1 MPHYV
6 VPRKGKPEGFCPR
19 AMRFRSGIKPAAL
32 HRDGRN
38 DELTIMVVKKM
49 ETATE
54 IRIADTTANPAPLGL
69 LAFGLTT
76 VMLNLHNAGLFAL
89 GSMIFAMGIFYG
101 GLAQIIAGL
110 MEWKK
115 NNTFGTLAF
124 ISYGFFW
131 ISLVGLI
138 VMPKLGISDAFGKM
152 DFLAFLSIWGLFS
165 FVMWIITF
173 RLSRALQVVFGLLV
187 LLFALLILG
196 NALGNIAILTIA
208 GIEGIIC
215 GLSAMYTGLGQVMNE
230 VYKEKVIN
238 LG

>member
-1 MPHYV
+1 
-6 VPRKGKPEGFCPR
+6 
-19 AMRFRSGIKPAAL
+19 
-32 HRDGRN
+32 
-38 DELTIMVVKKM
+38 MVM
-49 ETATE
+49 ESVEAKHE
-54 IRIADTTANPAPLGL
+54 VRIIDTTGNPAPLGL
-69 LAFGLTT
+69 LAFGMTT
-76 VMLNLHNAGLFAL
+76 VMLNLHNAGLFSL

-101 GLAQIIAGL
+101 GIAQIIAGI

-138 VMPKLGISDAFGKM
+138 VMPKLGMSDVFGKM
-152 DFLAFLSIWGLFS
+152 DFLAFLAIWGLFS
-165 FVMWIITF
+165 LVMWVITW
-173 RLSRALQVVFGLLV
+173 RIGKALNVVFGLLV
-187 LLFALLILG
+187 LLFLLLILG
-196 NALGNIAILTIA
+196 NATGNVMILTLA

-215 GLSAMYTGLGQVMNE
+215 GLSAMYAGLGQVMNE

>member
-1 MPHYV
+1 
-6 VPRKGKPEGFCPR
+6 
-19 AMRFRSGIKPAAL
+19 
-32 HRDGRN
+32 
-38 DELTIMVVKKM
+38 M
-49 ETATE
+49 ETDAGIVTRE
-54 IRIADTTANPAPLGL
+54 IKITDTTANPAPLGL
-69 LAFGLTT
+69 LAFGMTT
-76 VMLNLHNAGLFAL
+76 VMLNLHNAGFFTL

-101 GLAQIIAGL
+101 GIAQIIAGI

-138 VMPKLGISDAFGKM
+138 LMPKFGFSGLFSKEE
-152 DFLAFLSIWGLFS
+152 FLAFLGIWGLFS

-173 RLSRALQVVFGLLV
+173 RLTRALQVVFGLLTLLFV
-187 LLFALLILG
+187 LLIAG
-196 NALGNIAILTIA
+196 NALGSITILQVA
-208 GIEGIIC
+208 GVEGIIC

-230 VYKEKVIN
+230 VYKERIVK

>member
-1 MPHYV
+1 MEITTAN
-6 VPRKGKPEGFCPR
+6 GKTDVR
-19 AMRFRSGIKPAAL
+19 L
-32 HRDGRN
+32 
-38 DELTIMVVKKM
+38 V
-49 ETATE
+49 
-54 IRIADTTANPAPLGL
+54 DTTANPAPLGL
-69 LAFGLTT
+69 LAFGMTT
-76 VMLNLHNAGLFAL
+76 IMLNLHNAGLFTL

-101 GLAQIIAGL
+101 GLAQIIAGI

-138 VMPKLGISDAFGKM
+138 VMPKFGISDVFGKM
-152 DFLAFLSIWGLFS
+152 DFLAFLGIWGLFS

-173 RLSRALQVVFGLLV
+173 RLSKALCIVFGLLV
-187 LLFALLILG
+187 LLFVLLIVG
-196 NALGNIAILTIA
+196 NALGSVAILTIA
-208 GIEGIIC
+208 GVEGIIC

>member
-1 MPHYV
+1 
-6 VPRKGKPEGFCPR
+6 
-19 AMRFRSGIKPAAL
+19 
-32 HRDGRN
+32 
-38 DELTIMVVKKM
+38 M
-49 ETATE
+49 ETVTLEKNTE
-54 IRIADTTANPAPLGL
+54 VRIIDSTANPAPLGL
-69 LAFGLTT
+69 LAFGMTT
-76 VMLNLHNAGLFAL
+76 IMLNLHNAGLFTL

-124 ISYGFFW
+124 VSYGFFW

-138 VMPKLGISDAFGKM
+138 VMPKLGISDVFGKM

-165 FVMWIITF
+165 FVMWVITF
-173 RLSRALQVVFGLLV
+173 RLTKALQGVFGLLV
-187 LLFALLILG
+187 LLFLLLIIG
-196 NALGNIAILTIA
+196 NALGSITVLEIA
-208 GIEGIIC
+208 GVEGIIC

-230 VYKEKVIN
+230 VYKEKVIS

>member
-1 MPHYV
+1 M
-6 VPRKGKPEGFCPR
+6 EITT
-19 AMRFRSGIKPAAL
+19 S
-32 HRDGRN
+32 
-38 DELTIMVVKKM
+38 DEK
-49 ETATE
+49 TE
-54 IRIADTTANPAPLGL
+54 IRIIDTTANPAPLGL
-69 LAFGLTT
+69 LAFGMTT

-101 GLAQIIAGL
+101 GLAQIIAGI

-124 ISYGFFW
+124 ISFGFFW

-138 VMPKLGISDAFGKM
+138 VMPKFGIADVFTKGE
-152 DFLAFLSIWGLFS
+152 FLAFLGIWGLFA
-165 FVMWIITF
+165 FVMWVITF
-173 RLSRALQVVFGLLV
+173 RLSKALQVVFGLLV
-187 LLFALLILG
+187 LLFVLLIAG
-196 NALGNIAILTIA
+196 NALGNVEILKIA
-208 GIEGIIC
+208 GVEGIIC

>member
-1 MPHYV
+1 MESDE
-6 VPRKGKPEGFCPR
+6 GK
-19 AMRFRSGIKPAAL
+19 
-32 HRDGRN
+32 H
-38 DELTIMVVKKM
+38 
-49 ETATE
+49 E
-54 IRIADTTANPAPLGL
+54 IRIIDTTGNPAPLGL
-69 LAFGLTT
+69 LAFGMTT

-101 GLAQIIAGL
+101 GIAQIIAGI

-138 VMPKLGISDAFGKM
+138 VMPKLGMSDVFGKM
-152 DFLAFLSIWGLFS
+152 DFLAFLGIWGLFS
-165 FVMWIITF
+165 FVMWIITW
-173 RLSRALQVVFGLLV
+173 RIGMALNVVFGLLV
-187 LLFALLILG
+187 LLFLLLIIG
-196 NALGNIAILTIA
+196 NATGNILILTIA

-215 GLSAMYTGLGQVMNE
+215 GLSAMYAGLGQVMNE

>member
-1 MPHYV
+1 MRPPDGEECRDV
-6 VPRKGKPEGFCPR
+6 LKRRLPKGGTGSLTKQIPGKAGEK
-19 AMRFRSGIKPAAL
+19 AMESGTDSGI
-32 HRDGRN
+32 RGI
-38 DELTIMVVKKM
+38 TI
-49 ETATE
+49 
-54 IRIADTTANPAPLGL
+54 IDTTANPAPLGL
-69 LAFGLTT
+69 LAFGMTT
-76 VMLNLHNAGLFAL
+76 VMLNLHNAGLFNL
-89 GSMIFAMGIFYG
+89 GGMIFAMGIFYG
-101 GLAQIIAGL
+101 GLAQIIAGV

-138 VMPKLGISDAFGKM
+138 VMPRIGFADVFTRGE
-152 DFLAFLSIWGLFS
+152 FLAFLGIWGLFS

-173 RLSRALQVVFGLLV
+173 RLPMALRVVFGLLV

-196 NALGNIAILTIA
+196 NALGSILILEIA
-208 GIEGIIC
+208 GVEGIIC

-230 VYKEKVIN
+230 VYKENVIS